1 VSTNPN
7 ECYASIV
14 GQVKRIL
21 HETEDF
27 LQKYYE
33 DTKDNEI
40 KIAYDTIKEVDRIN
54 PTIAMGLI
62 DMLSMLHVKSLQRHD
77 QELFAKLN
85 DALAILQLYLVITLA
100 LADTELRK
108 TIKCIMDMDD
118 IIAEQIP
125 YITVS
130 FKTSNKTEQK
140 NDMN

>member
-62 DMLSMLHVKSLQRHD
+62 DMLSMLHVKSLQKHD

>member
-7 ECYASIV
+7 GCYASIV

-62 DMLSMLHVKSLQRHD
+62 DMLSMLHVKSLQKHD

-130 FKTSNKTEQK
+130 FETSNKTEQK

>member
-1 VSTNPN
+1 MSTNPN

-62 DMLSMLHVKSLQRHD
+62 DMLSMLHVKSLQKHD

>member
-1 VSTNPN
+1 MSTNPN
-7 ECYASIV
+7 GCYASIV

-27 LQKYYE
+27 LEKYYE

-62 DMLSMLHVKSLQRHD
+62 DMLSMLHVKSLQKHD

-130 FKTSNKTEQK
+130 FETSNKTEQK

>member
-1 VSTNPN
+1 MSTNPN
-7 ECYASIV
+7 GCYASIV

-62 DMLSMLHVKSLQRHD
+62 DMLSMLHVKSLQKHD

-130 FKTSNKTEQK
+130 FETSNKTEQK

>member
-7 ECYASIV
+7 GCYASIV

-62 DMLSMLHVKSLQRHD
+62 DMLSMLHVKSLQKHD

-130 FKTSNKTEQK
+130 FETSNKTEQK
-140 NDMN
+140 NDIN

>member
-1 VSTNPN
+1 MSTNPN
-7 ECYASIV
+7 GCYASIV
-14 GQVKRIL
+14 EQVKRIL

-62 DMLSMLHVKSLQRHD
+62 DMLSMLHVKSLQKHD

-100 LADTELRK
+100 LADTELKK

>member
-7 ECYASIV
+7 GCYASIV

-62 DMLSMLHVKSLQRHD
+62 DMLSMLHVKSLQKHD

>member
-1 VSTNPN
+1 MSTNPN

-21 HETEDF
+21 YETEDF

>member
-7 ECYASIV
+7 GCYASIV
-14 GQVKRIL
+14 EQVKRIL

-62 DMLSMLHVKSLQRHD
+62 DMLSMLHVKSLQKHD

-100 LADTELRK
+100 LADTELKK

>member
-1 VSTNPN
+1 
-7 ECYASIV
+7 
-14 GQVKRIL
+14 
-21 HETEDF
+21 
-27 LQKYYE
+27 
-33 DTKDNEI
+33 
-40 KIAYDTIKEVDRIN
+40 
-54 PTIAMGLI
+54 
-62 DMLSMLHVKSLQRHD
+62 MLHVKSLEKHD

>member
-1 VSTNPN
+1 MSTNPN

>member
-62 DMLSMLHVKSLQRHD
+62 DMLSILHTKSLQKHD